1 MELNLLNKCK
11 TMSPQTIQKR
21 LLQHPFQPFRVYLS
35 DGSTYEVR
43 QAEMALVLE
52 REVII
57 ALPKPGQE
65 IARRAVSCDP
75 LHITRIE
82 PIDVASA
89 AG

>member
-1 MELNLLNKCK
+1 MTPE
-11 TMSPQTIQKR
+11 SIQKR
-21 LLQHPFQPFRVYLS
+21 LLQHPFQPFRICLS
-35 DGSTYEVR
+35 DGATYEVR
-43 QAEMALVLE
+43 QPEMALILE
-52 REVII
+52 REVIV

-82 PIDVASA
+82 PIEAQHA

>member
-1 MELNLLNKCK
+1 M
-11 TMSPQTIQKR
+11 TPQSIQKR
-21 LLQHPFQPFRVYLS
+21 LLQDPFQPFRVYLS

-65 IARRAVSCDP
+65 IARRSVSCDP

-82 PIDVASA
+82 AIEAQSA

>member
-1 MELNLLNKCK
+1 
-11 TMSPQTIQKR
+11 MSPESIQKR
-21 LLQHPFQPFRVYLS
+21 LLQHPFQPFRIFLS
-35 DGSTYEVR
+35 DGSAYEVR

-52 REVII
+52 REIII

-82 PIDVASA
+82 PINGSG
-89 AG
+89 AGPRSKTRR

>member
-1 MELNLLNKCK
+1 M
-11 TMSPQTIQKR
+11 
-21 LLQHPFQPFRVYLS
+21 
-35 DGSTYEVR
+35 
-43 QAEMALVLE
+43 LE

-82 PIDVASA
+82 PID
-89 AG
+89 GEPPPKDGP